1 MAIHAVRRPTPPPF
15 FQSLL
20 SHRYGWRATPSV
32 ISKEDFP
39 LLASCLASDDRQAH
53 QLLLQ
58 WYTLDE
64 NRMPPAYVYN
74 WNALR
79 TARLVCVCMCVCVCV
94 HE

>member
-1 MAIHAVRRPTPPPF
+1 MAIHAVRQPASPPPF

-79 TARLVCVCMCVCVCV
+79 TARLVCVCMCVCA
-94 HE
+94 